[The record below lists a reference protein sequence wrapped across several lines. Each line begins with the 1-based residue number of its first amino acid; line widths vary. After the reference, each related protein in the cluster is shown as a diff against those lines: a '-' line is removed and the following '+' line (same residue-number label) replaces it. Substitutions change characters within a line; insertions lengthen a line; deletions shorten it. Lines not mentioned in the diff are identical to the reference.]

1 MPVKSKSS
9 VQGTAK
15 LVEKKEMQGEKV
27 CSLCWAGPGQVKI
40 HVAEHSF
47 QEAAKLVEKKELQGE
62 KVCSL
67 CGWPA
72 LVESK
77 SSFQGAAVLP
87 IEIFNEGQKN
97 LRVKQPK
104 LGIITLKQPIRIF
117 SSNHFCIE
125 THTHTHKYKQHTVF
139 TILTFTVI

>member
-67 CGWPA
+67 CGWLA

-104 LGIITLKQPIRIF
+104 LGVTTLK
-117 SSNHFCIE
+117 
-125 THTHTHKYKQHTVF
+125 
-139 TILTFTVI
+139 